1 MQTPLTGDC
10 MGLEDDPFTW
20 TSTKDGRVLVFRGGR
35 QVAIVAG
42 PQAER
47 LRAKL
52 ERSPDEAQHALA
64 RVTGNYRRGN
74 ERRQPPR

>member
-1 MQTPLTGDC
+1 

-20 TSTKDGRVLVFRGGR
+20 QVTKDGRVLVFRGGR

-42 PQAER
+42 AQADR
-47 LRAKL
+47 LLPRL
-52 ERSPDEAQHALA
+52 EASPDSAQQALA

-74 ERRQPPR
+74 EKRRARP